1 MEGGVDPKPL
11 HEQEADM
18 GRAALR
24 AMYCGERE
32 REVQPGRRKEVRR
45 GVRGGGGEWSGG
57 FGEEE
62 EEGHGSGVGA
72 AGVEWK
78 KDEGGTRC
86 TM

>member
-1 MEGGVDPKPL
+1 M
-11 HEQEADM
+11 
-18 GRAALR
+18 
-24 AMYCGERE
+24 
-32 REVQPGRRKEVRR
+32 
-45 GVRGGGGEWSGG
+45 RGGGGEWSGG

-72 AGVEWK
+72 ARVEWK